1 MPCYNNMKN
10 REDRDIISMF
20 SSTPKLSNVRPQR
33 YSKCEE
39 CINTLI
45 IYYTW
50 SVCNYAFLTLYG
62 YIISYGIFKWHDFF
76 TPICL
81 NNVVM

>member
-33 YSKCEE
+33 YSLLKYVDVHV
-39 CINTLI
+39 L
-45 IYYTW
+45 
-50 SVCNYAFLTLYG
+50 
-62 YIISYGIFKWHDFF
+62 
-76 TPICL
+76 
-81 NNVVM
+81 